1 MFHGVSCLT
10 KVLLRKG
17 YAIHVSCLPKGNY
30 TEVED
35 YIFLK
40 GGNIW

>member
-17 YAIHVSCLPKGNY
+17 YAIHVSCLLKGNY
-30 TEVED
+30 TED
-35 YIFLK
+35 AIYLLK